1 MLLPYILH
9 YKIILKIFYFFTAQ
23 ATAQF
28 QHVHQEAFPTKN
40 TLQLKIRE
48 VRQKLMAQSAGT
60 PQPPLTPTSSS
71 GGVNNSPNA
80 NASNSFADSSRSAT
94 VSQQQFLAPGP
105 VVPGNKSRPSISSP
119 VQSPLCEGSK
129 SCPVTSSPDKLSE
142 SRSDSILNS
151 VEQS

>member
-1 MLLPYILH
+1 MSSIIIVNFVLLCR
-9 YKIILKIFYFFTAQ
+9 LKKLYLFTAQ

-48 VRQKLMAQSAGT
+48 VRQKLMAQNAGT

-71 GGVNNSPNA
+71 GGVSNSPNA
-80 NASNSFADSSRSAT
+80 NVSNSFADSSRSAT
-94 VSQQQFLAPGP
+94 QQFLAPGP

-129 SCPVTSSPDKLSE
+129 SCPVTSSPDKLS
-142 SRSDSILNS
+142 DSILNS

>member
-1 MLLPYILH
+1 M
-9 YKIILKIFYFFTAQ
+9 KIFYLFTAQ

-28 QHVHQEAFPTKN
+28 QHIHQEAFPTKN

-48 VRQKLMAQSAGT
+48 VRQKLMAQNVGT

-71 GGVNNSPNA
+71 GGVSNSPNA
-80 NASNSFADSSRSAT
+80 NASNSFGDSSRSA
-94 VSQQQFLAPGP
+94 SQQQFLAPGP
-105 VVPGNKSRPSISSP
+105 VVPGNKPRPSISSP

-129 SCPVTSSPDKLSE
+129 GCPVTSSPDKLSE
-142 SRSDSILNS
+142 SRNDSILNS